1 MEEVS
6 ILKTLSHEHIL
17 VMHGAYQ
24 SRNEVVVVTEFLNG
38 GELFEKCAADEYHLT
53 EAECI
58 RFMYQICDA
67 VSYLHRKV
75 STLESGIVVPVRLL
89 ILENFSHQFFLIP
102 ASMLV
107 NFSN

>member
-17 VMHGAYQ
+17 VMHGAFQ
-24 SRNEVVVVTEFLNG
+24 SRNEVIVVTEFLSG
-38 GELFEKCAADEYHLT
+38 GELFEKVATDDYHLT
-53 EAECI
+53 EAECV

-75 STLESGIVVPVRLL
+75 PYL
-89 ILENFSHQFFLIP
+89 IRDDGRLENVRDTIVQYLIILFLLCFREL
-102 ASMLV
+102 A
-107 NFSN
+107 

>member
-17 VMHGAYQ
+17 VMHGAFQ
-24 SRNEVVVVTEFLNG
+24 SRNEVIVVTEFLSG
-38 GELFEKCAADEYHLT
+38 GELFEKVATDDYHLT
-53 EAECI
+53 EAECV

-75 STLESGIVVPVRLL
+75 PYLL
-89 ILENFSHQFFLIP
+89 NQGRRKVEKCEGHYSSIFDYSISALF
-102 ASMLV
+102 
-107 NFSN
+107 

>member
-38 GELFEKCAADEYHLT
+38 GELFEKCAADEYLQT
-53 EAECI
+53 SRE
-58 RFMYQICDA
+58 
-67 VSYLHRKV
+67 
-75 STLESGIVVPVRLL
+75 
-89 ILENFSHQFFLIP
+89 
-102 ASMLV
+102 
-107 NFSN
+107 